1 MLKQNIVKCWIS
13 YYVNVR
19 GSSIQEV
26 RKRSNFEVCVLASV
40 AKRHYI
46 VYNIS

>member
-1 MLKQNIVKCWIS
+1 MLKQNIVKCLIS

-26 RKRSNFEVCVLASV
+26 RKRSNLEVCVLTSV